1 MLSVSPRP
9 AGAIPSDAD
18 SPASE
23 AEIATPGSQV
33 WPLRTEADYREAR
46 TIVERLAVKGEE
58 ALTEVERDQLEI
70 FTILMEKYEE
80 EHHRMDRSPLTAMEF
95 LTILLRE
102 SEMTA
107 SDLGR
112 LLGDRSLGYKI
123 LAGERKLSKAHIK
136 TLSEHFKVDAGAF
149 L

>member
-1 MLSVSPRP
+1 MSC
-9 AGAIPSDAD
+9 DAD
-18 SPASE
+18 SPANE
-23 AEIATPGSQV
+23 AEIVTRQSQE
-33 WPLRTEADYREAR
+33 WPLRTKADYRAAR
-46 TIVERLAVKGEE
+46 STVERLAVKGEE

-70 FTILMEKYEE
+70 FTVLMEKYEE
-80 EHHRMDRSPLTAMEF
+80 EYHHMDRSPLTAMEF
-95 LTILLRE
+95 LTILVRE

-112 LLGDRSLGYKI
+112 LLGDRSLGYKV